1 MAEFAFNVLAQSP
14 DRLNVV
20 SSKLGPNVAT
30 KYSQADTGKAVK
42 LGTAANHVLC
52 VAGDDLEGFIDSV
65 DAATQNGF
73 SFGGVARC
81 TRGSRVDAQVGAGQ
95 AGNLALGALVVADT
109 QLAIGTKGR
118 AQVKAGAPTTNKW
131 RVMNVR
137 GTGAA
142 GTMVVLEL
150 L

>member
-1 MAEFAFNVLAQSP
+1 MADFAFNVLAQSP

-30 KYSQADTGKAVK
+30 KYTQLDTGKAVK
-42 LGTAANHVLC
+42 LGAAANHVMC
-52 VAGDDLEGFIDSV
+52 AAGDELEGFIDSV
-65 DAATQNGF
+65 DAATAQGF

-118 AQVKAGAPTTNKW
+118 AQVKAGAPAVNKW
-131 RVMNVR
+131 RVINVR